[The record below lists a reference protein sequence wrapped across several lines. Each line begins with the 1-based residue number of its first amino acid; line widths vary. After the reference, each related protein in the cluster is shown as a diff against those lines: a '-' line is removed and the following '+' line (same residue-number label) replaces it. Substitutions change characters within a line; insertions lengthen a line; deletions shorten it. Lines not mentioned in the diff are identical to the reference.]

1 MKLQEF
7 LQTENKPGYGLRLI
21 VEPGCCAEYT
31 YGLDFAEKP
40 AEGDSVFEENGVK
53 VFVDKDALP
62 LVDGSSIDFEESQK
76 GNGFKINNPKAK
88 HSCGCGRSFGT

>member
-1 MKLQEF
+1 MVTITPSASMKLQEF

-40 AEGDSVFEENGVK
+40 AEGDSVFIRVLH
-53 VFVDKDALP
+53 DRL
-62 LVDGSSIDFEESQK
+62 DFHR
-76 GNGFKINNPKAK
+76 N
-88 HSCGCGRSFGT
+88 